1 MVHLVIHNE
10 AKVAGPIPFRWM
22 YPIERLFVKEVKS
35 RNRSQHPKEH
45 EINKMKNEQFHSWF
59 ADHVSNLNEGDVSPM
74 IKMLA
79 GGPNNYASR
88 KDNYPVEGDVEH
100 YSVLADV
107 FKSDYDGG
115 IKVVLFKGDWV
126 DVRTR
131 GRGIKIDEL
140 GFTLVNFKHLMYEGV
155 SISHAP
161 FVIPS
166 QGQPIFYVQD
176 PEDKDW
182 HVVLKTTPRQVF
194 ALGDQNEDKGG
205 ESNYGQN
212 DNFSGYIIMGRSRKR
227 FDTIILLAETSNTRQ
242 NGSGENANINATTN
256 SQEPTDNNSNGGSSI
271 RRRGKT
277 VLEDVWRLP
286 ANQRLRVR
294 ANRFGQPVKDSTKTF
309 TNYIGVELKKL
320 QRIEEATKRSRAYQK
335 ITHTSGSK
343 SFVRVE
349 DELNEAAGSNVGRIK
364 VYEVTHTR
372 TNGSYLDPEIPVL
385 LEKARAKKAER
396 SGTQSTDSYQEDL
409 EIMSE
414 VLGNERP
421 GRVRGLG
428 LGPTPT
434 RVFSPRVSTIHT
446 DEEFEKLQR
455 EVVEQRGMIQS
466 LHEKLDLL
474 MQHMAMPQD
483 VATNSTPGHRR
494 VPSSHSR
501 HGGLV
506 LD

>member
-1 MVHLVIHNE
+1 MASKWRSYKNL
-10 AKVAGPIPFRWM
+10 
-22 YPIERLFVKEVKS
+22 LKS
-35 RNRSQHPKEH
+35 KYFYRNKSVEFNLKKHP
-45 EINKMKNEQFHSWF
+45 
-59 ADHVSNLNEGDVSPM
+59 
-74 IKMLA
+74 
-79 GGPNNYASR
+79 
-88 KDNYPVEGDVEH
+88 
-100 YSVLADV
+100 ADV
-107 FKSDYDGG
+107 QADQWQY
-115 IKVVLFKGDWV
+115 
-126 DVRTR
+126 
-131 GRGIKIDEL
+131 
-140 GFTLVNFKHLMYEGV
+140 LVSYWM
-155 SISHAP
+155 S
-161 FVIPS
+161 
-166 QGQPIFYVQD
+166 
-176 PEDKDW
+176 
-182 HVVLKTTPRQVF
+182 
-194 ALGDQNEDKGG
+194 DKG
-205 ESNYGQN
+205 
-212 DNFSGYIIMGRSRKR
+212 K
-227 FDTIILLAETSNTRQ
+227 
-242 NGSGENANINATTN
+242 
-256 SQEPTDNNSNGGSSI
+256 
-271 RRRGKT
+271 
-277 VLEDVWRLP
+277 
-286 ANQRLRVR
+286 
-294 ANRFGQPVKDSTKTF
+294 
-309 TNYIGVELKKL
+309 
-320 QRIEEATKRSRAYQK
+320 RIEEATKRSRAYQK

-372 TNGSYLDPEIPVL
+372 KNGSYLDPEIPVL

-466 LHEKLDLL
+466 LHEKLDFL